1 MYTMS
6 EYSVRARE
14 TATVDD
20 IPKISFDVYRDLSD
34 GSGVQRVGGG
44 WYAITGRTERVSDHE
59 LIQHYLSLSKQR

>member
-6 EYSVRARE
+6 EYSIRARE

-20 IPKISFDVYRDLSD
+20 IPKIGFDVYRDLPD

-44 WYAITGRTERVSDHE
+44 WYAINGRPERGVSDHE
-59 LIQHYLSLSKQR
+59 LIQHYLSKQR